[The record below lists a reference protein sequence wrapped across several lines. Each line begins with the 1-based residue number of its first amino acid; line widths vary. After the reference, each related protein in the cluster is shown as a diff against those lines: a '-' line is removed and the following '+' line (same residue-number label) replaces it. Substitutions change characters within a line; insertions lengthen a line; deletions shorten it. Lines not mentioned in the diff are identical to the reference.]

1 MGERHGPG
9 HRKAQWKPE
18 QWRWDPAPPRQYP
31 QVGSLSI
38 PEEKVTEGPFGCWLA
53 THVLPWSPQVKGSK
67 HTELADHLWV
77 PRPSNDKPQ
86 WRPSAESNIKL
97 KGNSQSGRQK
107 NVCINIS
114 ISISEIMKQEL
125 DAMKKEHSEQLRA
138 LGNMA
143 TCISRIEGE
152 TTQKLVELKSEETK
166 NKSGRTWSYQSKPL
180 TIWSIKVTAWKSRKK
195 WSLGT

>member
-1 MGERHGPG
+1 LQTISECPDLQTTSHN
-9 HRKAQWKPE
+9 E
-18 QWRWDPAPPRQYP
+18 
-31 QVGSLSI
+31 
-38 PEEKVTEGPFGCWLA
+38 
-53 THVLPWSPQVKGSK
+53 
-67 HTELADHLWV
+67 
-77 PRPSNDKPQ
+77 
-86 WRPSAESNIKL
+86 ESNIKL

-166 NKSGRTWSYQSKPL
+166 NKSGRT
-180 TIWSIKVTAWKSRKK
+180 
-195 WSLGT
+195 